1 MGLGDKLIRQNYSYK
16 DFINDIGVILGGASM
31 YLKRPE
37 RIELRE
43 IAYVSLQR
51 VEDFYAKIPF
61 HALQDIEEWREVFNN
76 MSKIKETLATF
87 RQSLDAVFEK
97 RSREAYEDLNAKVR
111 AVIEYFNI
119 ML

>member
-1 MGLGDKLIRQNYSYK
+1 
-16 DFINDIGVILGGASM
+16 
-31 YLKRPE
+31 
-37 RIELRE
+37 
-43 IAYVSLQR
+43 
-51 VEDFYAKIPF
+51 
-61 HALQDIEEWREVFNN
+61 
-76 MSKIKETLATF
+76 MSKIKEILPTF